1 MLLKYFGISYW
12 LNKKKVTIQGFQDSV
27 WFFFCQSRFEDDVW
41 LNPAPRILEALP
53 SDRLN
58 FLFQFFHRILSLQNS
73 FK

>member
-1 MLLKYFGISYW
+1 
-12 LNKKKVTIQGFQDSV
+12 
-27 WFFFCQSRFEDDVW
+27 

-58 FLFQFFHRILSLQNS
+58 FFFQFFHRILSFQNS